1 MDYIGFTVLL
11 ILLHNAII
19 CILYIKR
26 VPIHE
31 SQFVRYAVVLAPIF
45 VILTIVPL
53 LFTLNSKKS
62 ELQSSYELVNLSDSE
77 YISTTGGESVKTTV
91 CYIDDKNI
99 FHTYSLDGKQ
109 VLRDD
114 GASRI
119 DTYVYRWLFLKGE
132 VKFVYIN
139 DGSCR
144 L

>member
-1 MDYIGFTVLL
+1 MGYIDFTVLL
-11 ILLHNAII
+11 ILLHCAIMY
-19 CILYIKR
+19 ILYIKR
-26 VPIHE
+26 VPIHK
-31 SQFVRYAVVLAPIF
+31 SQFVKYAVVLAPIF
-45 VILTIVPL
+45 VIMAVVPL

-77 YISTTGGESVKTTV
+77 YIATTGGESVKTTV
-91 CYIDDKNI
+91 CYIDDKNT